1 MSKRPLVYSLVCL
14 AVLGLLI
21 VPVGTAVFALGFG
34 AGDSPCVMCWEERI
48 GMVVIALLGLFV
60 IRFGPR
66 PQYVGMSVLVAA
78 WGTYMS
84 LRHTAMHAARD
95 VGQGFSIE
103 ILGAHTYTWALL
115 IYWACVV
122 MIGVLLMMTRK
133 EDWTVGVRTPRG
145 LEKLAMWV
153 FLVVVA
159 ANAVQAFASTGPPP
173 FVGQGDPVRFSFN
186 PRHWVWS
193 LEEWKPSPVSLRGRW
208 GIAKPDLATANPD
221 PATGPFSDLVELALV
236 EEKRL
241 ALPLKGGLPTG
252 LAYDATTDRFAIST
266 EHGLHIV
273 DAAFA
278 RVTRQTVIDGGFSV
292 DLGRFSDLAF
302 VDPHTLV
309 IIGENKSYV
318 TLRENDHADPLRNY
332 RFFLESAD
340 RFDEV
345 SRSRLS
351 TVRARMAYTMSVAF
365 DPDTKSL
372 FTISVPND
380 TVRRLVVSRFDRGDM
395 TLSEEFLPT
404 LSEASGPALRGKS
417 RSLDELYVTAATVR
431 SGVLFALSA
440 AHGTLLAIDLETH
453 RVISAFTVPAIS
465 QPVGF
470 AFKNDRFYV
479 LCQDSRLVVVAA
491 PDLGS
496 AGRPGAAR
504 GTSHVPVP
512 LPRPAPP
519 SDIR

>member
-21 VPVGTAVFALGFG
+21 VPVGTAVIALGFG

-48 GMVVIALLGLFV
+48 GMVLIALMGLFV

-78 WGTYMS
+78 WGIFMS

-103 ILGAHTYTWALL
+103 ILGAHTYTWAIL

-122 MIGVLLMMTRK
+122 MMGVLLMLTRQ
-133 EDWTVGVRTPRG
+133 EDWTVGIRAPRG
-145 LEKLAMWV
+145 LEKLAMGV

-173 FVGQGDPVRFSFN
+173 FVGQGDPIRFSFN

-208 GIAKPDLATANPD
+208 GIAKPDLATPNPD
-221 PATGPFSDLVELALV
+221 PATGPFSGLTELALV

-241 ALPLKGGLPTG
+241 VLPLKGGLPTG

-266 EHGLHIV
+266 EQGLHIV

-278 RVTRQTVIDGGFSV
+278 GLTRHTVVDTGFSV
-292 DLGRFSDLAF
+292 DLGRFSDVAF
-302 VDPHTLV
+302 VDPHTV
-309 IIGENKSYV
+309 VVIGENKSYV
-318 TLRENDHADPLRNY
+318 TLRENDRADTLKNY

-351 TVRARMAYTMSVAF
+351 TVRARMAYTMSLAF
-365 DPDTKSL
+365 DPDRKSL
-372 FTISVPND
+372 FTLSVPNG
-380 TVRRLVVSRFDRGDM
+380 TFRRLVVSRFDRVDM

-404 LSEASGPALRGKS
+404 LSEASGLALRGKT

-440 AHGTLLAIDLETH
+440 AHRTLLAIDLDTH
-453 RVISAFTVPAIS
+453 RVVSAFTVPAIRR
-465 QPVGF
+465 PVGL
-470 AFKNDRFYV
+470 AFKNDRLYV
-479 LCQDSRLVVVAA
+479 LCQDSRLVVVSA
-491 PDLGS
+491 PDQS
-496 AGRPGAAR
+496 AAGEDR
-504 GTSHVPVP
+504 
-512 LPRPAPP
+512 
-519 SDIR
+519 